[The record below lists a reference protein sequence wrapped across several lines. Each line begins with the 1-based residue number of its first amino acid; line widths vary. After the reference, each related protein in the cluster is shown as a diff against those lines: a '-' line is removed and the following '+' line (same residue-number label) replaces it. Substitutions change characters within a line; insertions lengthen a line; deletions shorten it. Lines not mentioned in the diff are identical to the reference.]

1 MGFQALVHRKARA
14 YYRELPEKTRN
25 RIKNVLVQLSIDP
38 VTPRPKADIKKL
50 KGTKGRKHAYRIR
63 AGDYRIVY
71 DVQNKDVR
79 VTLIF
84 RRGKDYQEL
93 S

>member
-1 MGFQALVHRKARA
+1 MGFQVLVHRRARA
-14 YYRELPEKTRN
+14 YYLELLAKARN
-25 RIKNVLVQLSIDP
+25 GIKNALLQLSIDP

-84 RRGKDYQEL
+84 HRGKDYQEL
-93 S
+93 R